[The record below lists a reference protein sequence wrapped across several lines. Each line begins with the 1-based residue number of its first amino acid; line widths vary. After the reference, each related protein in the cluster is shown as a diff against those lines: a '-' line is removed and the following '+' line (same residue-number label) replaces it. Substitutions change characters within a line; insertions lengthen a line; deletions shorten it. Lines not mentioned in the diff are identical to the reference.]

1 MVILKESKRDDLL
14 IPYYELVR
22 DKIRSP
28 RNPEK
33 PISLGEFKGIMLN
46 KLTNQ
51 GLIRNLSLG
60 SNFYLAGATKYYF
73 QGCLTTDKK
82 AALLT
87 GDIDAAD
94 NWDREICK
102 RLNIVIK
109 ILRNAYID
117 TIGTQFEQPEDF
129 GTLSLPRLLRKYN
142 KKIEAELVNYVDEPE
157 QQEQEVDNLD
167 RNPNVGNGYRFEI
180 MYNYEDCKKYQEA
193 TSPGAW
199 CITYREDMFK
209 MYTRNHKGHFVIFT
223 KNGYNEIPRPDT
235 VMPGFTP
242 SKPHD
247 EYGNTMI
254 AFLQNN
260 SDWGNS
266 LITSRWNHH
275 GPAGVGCEADRAY
288 TLEEFCQ
295 ITGVGPDVL
304 KRIYAIWEKD
314 KEKYTI
320 DTEEPE
326 NLTKEEIKSALI
338 EARRKLYYAQ
348 MVINT
353 GEKVSTALQNAGVN
367 LTASLPFFGTV
378 DRLEK
383 SVVKHSIYGGRVKF
397 SFITDKNN
405 IIFDSMIMKGEDFGM
420 GKICGKNVC
429 PGVYISKGRNKCC
442 IYNAKYHEFLT
453 IDGLSIFKKTPY
465 NTGYYRTDD
474 SEEKFAFEIKQGR
487 NTVALISFANL
498 RPIRLP
504 NERIWFY
511 RLITNRTYYESR
523 EIECA
528 ELGENHGPVIK
539 LLPEE
544 NAKGYFY
551 NLFTGKFFEA
561 PVPEGD
567 GWNRLTINR
576 DFEGFYG
583 YYSLSYGMY
592 GKSMLFNF
600 KNEKVYIYGKNEFN
614 SIKTSYYPFILIPS
628 DSSGYYTTYYLYDV
642 RYKRFVS
649 YGNEKITT
657 RTYAVSS
664 TQNKRFF
671 FIQSA
676 EYGSK
681 KYIYDSATGLLLKN
695 TFGYPDSEA
704 EFSTAST
711 DNDGEIWTAPYEY
724 GVLRSMC
731 PPNYTYDQIEE
742 FLERE
747 REKRIF
753 KLEDAKNLE
762 YLNNNCPINDES
774 EPAVDGVV
782 GGPVNEQ
789 RIARIVSEVLKK
801 YM

>member
-1 MVILKESKRDDLL
+1 MVILRESKRDDLL

-82 AALLT
+82 ASLLT
-87 GDIDAAD
+87 GDIDAKD

-117 TIGTQFEQPEDF
+117 TIGTKFEQPEDF
-129 GTLSLPRLLRKYN
+129 GTLSLPKLLRKYN
-142 KKIEAELVNYVDEPE
+142 KKIEAELVDYVDEPE
-157 QQEQEVDNLD
+157 QQEPEVDNLD

-180 MYNYEDCKKYQEA
+180 MYNYEDCEKYQEA
-193 TSPGAW
+193 TSPGSW
-199 CITYREDMFK
+199 CITYRKDMFK
-209 MYTRNHKGHFVIFT
+209 MYTTRHNGHFVIFT
-223 KNGYNEIPRPDT
+223 KEGYDEIPRPT
-235 VMPGFTP
+235 TIPPGYTP
-242 SKPHD
+242 QKPHD
-247 EYGNTMI
+247 EYGNSMI

-260 SDWGNS
+260 TDWGNS

-275 GPAGVGCEADRAY
+275 GPTGEGCEADHAY
-288 TLEEFCQ
+288 TLEDFCNV
-295 ITGVGPDVL
+295 TGVGPEAL
-304 KRIYAIWEKD
+304 KRIYDIWEKD

-320 DTEEPE
+320 DTDDNE
-326 NLTKEEIKSALI
+326 NLTKQEIKESFI
-338 EARRKLYYAQ
+338 KARRRLYYAQ

-353 GEKVSTALQNAGVN
+353 GERVATALENAGVT
-367 LTASLPFFGTV
+367 LTSSLPFFGTIE
-378 DRLEK
+378 RLEK
-383 SVVKHSIYGGRVKF
+383 SVVKHKIKEGRARF

-405 IIFDSMIMKGEDFGM
+405 IVFDSMIIDDPESGM
-420 GKICGKNVC
+420 EKICGKNVC
-429 PGVYISKGRNKCC
+429 PGVYIIKGINKCC

-453 IDGLSIFKKTPY
+453 IDGLSIFKKIPY
-465 NTGYYRTDD
+465 NTGYSRQDE

-487 NTVALISFANL
+487 NAVALISFANL

-511 RLITNRTYYESR
+511 RLVSNRTYYESR

-528 ELGENHGPVIK
+528 ELGKNYSPVVK
-539 LLPEE
+539 LLPDE

-551 NLFTGKFFEA
+551 NLFTGKFFDS

-576 DFEGFYG
+576 EFDGFYG

-614 SIKTSYYPFILIPS
+614 SIKTSCYLFILIPS
-628 DSSGYYTTYYLYDV
+628 DSGGFYTTYYLYDV
-642 RYKRFVS
+642 KYKRFVS
-649 YGNEKITT
+649 YGNEKI
-657 RTYAVSS
+657 AVRSYS
-664 TQNKRFF
+664 ISETQNKRFF

-676 EYGSK
+676 DYGSK
-681 KYIYDSATGLLLKN
+681 KYIYDATTGLLLKN
-695 TFGYPDSEA
+695 TFGYPGSEE
-704 EFSTAST
+704 EFSAAST
-711 DNDGEIWTAPYEY
+711 DGDGEIWTAPYNYYEI
-724 GVLRSMC
+724 RSLC
-731 PPNYTYDQIEE
+731 PQDYDYDQIEE
-742 FLERE
+742 FMQRE

-753 KLEDAKNLE
+753 KLEDAKNFE
-762 YLNNNCPINDES
+762 YLNNNCPINNES
-774 EPAVDGVV
+774 EPAVNGVV